1 MSQDSCPKKKE
12 EQHTESIVPIHKLL
26 SWLKIRKACLID
38 DCTMI
43 FVGKNL
49 QTCLEYFGMLKV
61 CLLFRFAPVSPWLQR
76 WSCANASDEVG
87 SKENI
92 GVICVR
98 PKVHYGADVWSE
110 NMTLW
115 CSSIA
120 PSVQINLPV
129 WSNWETRKTHTDSLE
144 AKRIASSAYSLR
156 QSHLTN
162 QKHSRAINTFC
173 QLILKFK
180 NIHEHIRASSYN
192 ANSCA
197 LSVKLQHVW

>member
-12 EQHTESIVPIHKLL
+12 EQHTESIVPSHKLL

-38 DCTMI
+38 GCTMI
-43 FVGKNL
+43 FVRKNL

-129 WSNWETRKTHTDSLE
+129 WHFEKLAR
-144 AKRIASSAYSLR
+144 RI
-156 QSHLTN
+156 
-162 QKHSRAINTFC
+162 
-173 QLILKFK
+173 LIPWKQQEL
-180 NIHEHIRASSYN
+180 
-192 ANSCA
+192 
-197 LSVKLQHVW
+197 LQVPVLFARVTSQIKSTQEQ